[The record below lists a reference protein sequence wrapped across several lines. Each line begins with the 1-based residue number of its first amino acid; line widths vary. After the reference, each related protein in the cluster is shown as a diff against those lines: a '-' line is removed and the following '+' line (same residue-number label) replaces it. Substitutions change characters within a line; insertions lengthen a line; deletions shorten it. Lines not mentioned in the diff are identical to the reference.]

1 LTSVAPSFRELAEQT
16 EKMADLKLVGAI
28 KDFRVAQMALESDG
42 RKVRYTLNLIFDKN
56 KISVGA
62 LAKES
67 GSNNIPN

>member
-1 LTSVAPSFRELAEQT
+1 LTSVAQSFRELAEQT